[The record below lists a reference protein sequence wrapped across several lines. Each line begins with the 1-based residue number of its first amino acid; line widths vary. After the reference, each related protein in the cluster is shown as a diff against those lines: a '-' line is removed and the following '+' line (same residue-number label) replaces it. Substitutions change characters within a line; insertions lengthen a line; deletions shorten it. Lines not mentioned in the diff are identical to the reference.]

1 MVGSGRGWGLITFPD
16 SGATMGEVSMY
27 RPHSHCAHLY
37 GRPYSDDGM
46 RRPVGDA
53 RAWRWLD
60 VRGVYMPVSAGN
72 RFTSS
77 DLSTASAVTTSSSG
91 RYWNMMLTEDAW
103 SGSLRTRT
111 RTACGAGANSSAV
124 VKARGAFAAA
134 DPDPDPEAGG
144 DGAGLPSAD
153 RCRLCTRSEVL
164 EDGLEPAVLA
174 TPSTEGTT
182 STLTEWPGMDRR
194 AQGSQ
199 PSVRKQ
205 AYQLALPPPPPTIT
219 TITVTAPV
227 ASDKASTWQYRT
239 YSGAGS
245 SRALRCLATFL
256 DSCSEM
262 YF

>member
-1 MVGSGRGWGLITFPD
+1 
-16 SGATMGEVSMY
+16 
-27 RPHSHCAHLY
+27 
-37 GRPYSDDGM
+37 
-46 RRPVGDA
+46 
-53 RAWRWLD
+53 
-60 VRGVYMPVSAGN
+60 
-72 RFTSS
+72 
-77 DLSTASAVTTSSSG
+77 
-91 RYWNMMLTEDAW
+91 
-103 SGSLRTRT
+103 
-111 RTACGAGANSSAV
+111 
-124 VKARGAFAAA
+124 
-134 DPDPDPEAGG
+134 
-144 DGAGLPSAD
+144 
-153 RCRLCTRSEVL
+153 
-164 EDGLEPAVLA
+164 
-174 TPSTEGTT
+174 
-182 STLTEWPGMDRR
+182 MDRR